1 MSSAPTA
8 TTSSRRWVGSFRLAA
23 GVLLLVALTFQTVE
37 KIANDDMVASR
48 YFSYFTIQS
57 TIIGIVVL
65 FVGGVLALVHPV
77 DSPTYTAVRL
87 SVLVYSIVTAGV
99 YNLLLRGIPDEGF
112 VSTAWP
118 GEIMHVWI
126 PLVFLL
132 DWLFSPGRPALRWTA
147 LRIVVAYP
155 LVWIAFTLVRGAA
168 TGWYPY
174 PFLEPGTGWLSVA
187 AYIVAISALVIGLAS
202 LGIAHSRRL
211 QRRYH
216 A

>member
-1 MSSAPTA
+1 MSSAPSA
-8 TTSSRRWVGSFRLAA
+8 ITTSRRWVGAFRLAA
-23 GVLLLVALTFQTVE
+23 GALLLVALTFQIVE
-37 KIANDDMVASR
+37 KIVNDDMVATQ

-65 FVGGVLALVHPV
+65 FVGGVLALRQPV
-77 DSPTYTAVRL
+77 DSVAYTAVRL
-87 SVLVYSIVTAGV
+87 SVLVYSLVTTGV

-112 VSTAWP
+112 ISTPWP

-147 LRIVVAYP
+147 LRVVVAYP

-168 TGWYPY
+168 SGWYPY
-174 PFLEPGTGWLSVA
+174 PFLEPGTGLLSVA
-187 AYIVAISALVIGLAS
+187 AYIVGISALVVGLAS
-202 LGIAHSRRL
+202 LGIAHSRLGSPTPR
-211 QRRYH
+211 
-216 A
+216 